1 MSVVVLDLL
10 NAAYRQ
16 AGLMGAPGRG
26 ISPEEKLE
34 GTGIFN
40 DIVDQ
45 WNAQRLTILCIPR
58 LLFPVTAGQ
67 DTYEIGPTA
76 KDYVIANRP
85 PKIEGAGFVLMSNP
99 AQPLEL
105 PIWIMTTDQWAQVV
119 PVKTGITSSIATY
132 LWYDVQFP
140 IGYIHLWPT
149 PDVGAQIALY
159 MWTQIAQAVDT
170 TTILQL
176 APGYKQAL
184 QTALAVEI
192 RQRFGKP
199 PDARLIMAAD
209 KSLGIL
215 KSANKPTL
223 DLSCDPALVHGR
235 PWNWYTGQ
243 GGDSR

>member
-1 MSVVVLDLL
+1 
-10 NAAYRQ
+10 
-16 AGLMGAPGRG
+16 MGAPGRG

-34 GTGIFN
+34 GTEIFN

-45 WNAQRLTILCIPR
+45 WNAQRLTILSIPR
-58 LLFPVTAGQ
+58 ITFPLVAGQ
-67 DTYEIGPTA
+67 NTYEIGPGA
-76 KDYVIANRP
+76 ADFVVPERP
-85 PKIEGAGFVLMSNP
+85 PKIENAGFVITNNP

-105 PIWIMTTDQWAQVV
+105 PIWIMTTDQWSRVV
-119 PVKTGITSSIATY
+119 PLKDGVTSSIATY

-140 IGYIHLWPT
+140 IGFIHLWPT
-149 PDVGAQIALY
+149 PDVAAQLALY

-170 TTILQL
+170 TTVLQL

-184 QTALAVEI
+184 QTAVAVEV

-223 DLSCDPALVHGR
+223 DLVCDPALVRSGDYF
-235 PWNWYTGQ
+235 NWYTGTSGT
-243 GGDSR
+243 GGGG